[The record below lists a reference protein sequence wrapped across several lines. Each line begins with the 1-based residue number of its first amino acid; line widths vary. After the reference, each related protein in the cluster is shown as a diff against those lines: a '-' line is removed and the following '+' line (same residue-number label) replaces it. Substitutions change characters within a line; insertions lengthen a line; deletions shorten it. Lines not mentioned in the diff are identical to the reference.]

1 MFYVKSAGV
10 ELIFAVLRTKCEN
23 LQTQATFRAEKKKHY
38 YKAA

>member
-10 ELIFAVLRTKCEN
+10 ELIFAVLPTKCEN
-23 LQTQATFRAEKKKHY
+23 LQTQATFRAEKKHY